1 MDLNEYINKQFEPGP
16 GKKVDEALLTLM
28 AGSVL
33 AYLCQPLLNS
43 DFAKAIGGGI
53 GGLFAG
59 IGAGISALAKGVGW
73 AGGGG
78 DKDGKGDDQKKKE
91 NDVKSA
97 LAMSQM
103 ADKAQKAIDNSDKD
117 DKEKTEQA
125 RLLAQMRASMTDK
138 DGNFNPPE
146 EWAKRYKEVNGT
158 DIKDDM
164 KKANVPEKISEKDKE
179 ALDKEVKNTTNNT
192 SAEEAQKQLTQA
204 ATMSKG
210 CADNITTIR
219 TASLGELNNT
229 ITNIS
234 KNDPPASQNNLSKVS
249 VPAGN
254 QDPKGGKQDPKGGK
268 QDPKGGNQDPKGG
281 NQDPKGGKQDPKGGN
296 QDPKGGNQDPKGGKQ
311 DPKGGKPQNGER
323 IEDQEVTDKNT
334 GKKIKVKMH
343 VGPRGGKYYWPD
355 GVPHDDEHK
364 VYADES
370 INIGVI
376 SLAEFL
382 SLNL

>member
-268 QDPKGGNQDPKGG
+268 
-281 NQDPKGGKQDPKGGN
+281 
-296 QDPKGGNQDPKGGKQ
+296 
-311 DPKGGKPQNGER
+311 PQNGER

-364 VYADES
+364 VYVDES